1 MTTSKEEVT
10 EGPLHALARGAW
22 QSILLTGIL
31 SVVLGILI
39 LAWPGKTILV
49 AGVLFGV
56 YLIVSGV
63 FQLIAAFGVHISA
76 GMRILSFVSGIL
88 SLILGFLCFHDWRD
102 RGEATAVL
110 LLAIWIGVGWI
121 FRGVAALITGVS
133 ADGMPG
139 RGWMIFFGIVLII
152 GGGWLIAVPFSSI
165 VALTLVAGW
174 WLIFLGIMEI
184 ISAFQVKSSTKA
196 VPHEL

>member
-102 RGEATAVL
+102 SGEATAVL
-110 LLAIWIGVGWI
+110 LLAIWIGISWI
-121 FRGVAALITGVS
+121 FRGVASLITGVS

-184 ISAFQVKSSTKA
+184 VSAFQVRSGTKG
-196 VPHEL
+196 VPKEL

>member
-31 SVVLGILI
+31 AVVLGILL

-102 RGEATAVL
+102 SGEATAVL
-110 LLAIWIGVGWI
+110 LLAIWIGISWI
-121 FRGVAALITGVS
+121 FRGVASLITGVS
-133 ADGMPG
+133 ADGLPG

-174 WLIFLGIMEI
+174 WLIFIGIMEI
-184 ISAFQVKSSTKA
+184 ISAFQVKSSTKK
-196 VPHEL
+196 VPQEL